1 MKEKEHFFHPRI
13 CFTYFFLSL
22 IIVSQAQQTPNR
34 ADYQLHIFETSEE
47 ITVDGLF
54 EEAVWNK
61 AEVSSQFW
69 RVLPID
75 TGYATAKSTVRM
87 TYDQNNLYLAIV
99 FYDNAPGKRPV
110 ESLRRDFS
118 FSKNDNFLLF
128 MDTYNDQ
135 TNGFSFGASASGAQW
150 DGIMSNGGSVSL
162 DWDCKWLSATRNY
175 EDRWVIEMGI
185 PFRSIRYQE
194 GITEWGINFSRLD
207 LKLGE
212 KSSWA
217 PVPRQFPTASLAYTG
232 TLVWDKAPP
241 KAKSYVSLIP
251 YISPRVSKSYQPNE
265 DPKPG
270 INAGVDAKI
279 GLSPTLNLDLTL
291 NPDFSQVE
299 VDRQVTNLD
308 RFELF
313 FPERRRFF
321 LENNTV
327 FSNYGLPGVQPF
339 FSRRIG
345 LSSPVRAGLRLSGN
359 LNPKWRV
366 GLLNMQT
373 GTEEEISAANFTM
386 ASIQRQIFSRSS
398 IGAFVVNKELTVP
411 PSDTTF
417 AAARFNRVVGL
428 DYNLAS
434 ADNRWTGKLFF
445 HKAFRPEEV
454 DNAFATAAQLRYN
467 TQQIALHYT
476 QTWVGAGYRA
486 ETGFVRRNGFHQFNP
501 IASYRFFPANRK
513 VANHGPYAV
522 LSAITDESFALTDR
536 DIKIGYKLQWL
547 DRSSFSAEVGNTFI
561 RLLAPFDPTNTG
573 GDTLT
578 TGSEHQWQ
586 GGKITYTS
594 TQRSLFTYTV
604 SASYGGFYNGNL
616 LSMNATVNYRVQ
628 PYGSLAIV
636 AGFNR
641 VNLPLPYNSADL
653 ILVGPRLD
661 ITFTDKLFLTTFVQ
675 YNNQIDN
682 INLNMRFQWRYAPV
696 SDLFIV
702 YTDNYLPS
710 PFSTKNRALVA
721 KLSYWFN

>member
-1 MKEKEHFFHPRI
+1 MTKG
-13 CFTYFFLSL
+13 
-22 IIVSQAQQTPNR
+22 QAQQTPNR
-34 ADYQLHIFETSEE
+34 DDYKLHIFETSED

-54 EEAVWNK
+54 DEAVWDQ
-61 AEVSSQFW
+61 AELADQFW

-75 TGYATAKSTVRM
+75 TGYATAKSSVRM
-87 TYDQNNLYLAIV
+87 TYDQNMLYLAII
-99 FYDNAPGKRPV
+99 FYDDVPGKRPV

-118 FSKNDNFLLF
+118 FGKNDNFLLF

-150 DGIMSNGGSVSL
+150 DGIMSRGGSVSL

-194 GITEWGINFSRLD
+194 GIKEWGINFSRLD

-241 KAKSYVSLIP
+241 KAKSFVSLIP
-251 YISPRVSKSYQPNE
+251 YVSPRISKSYQPE
-265 DPKPG
+265 TEAKPG

-279 GLSPTLNLDLTL
+279 GLSPTLNLDLTV

-327 FSNYGLPGVQPF
+327 FSNYGLPGIQPF

-345 LSSPVRAGLRLSGN
+345 LRNPVRAGLRLSGN

-373 GTEEEISAANFTM
+373 GSQDKIAAANFTM

-398 IGAFVVNKELTVP
+398 VGAFLVNKELTVD

-417 AAARFNRVVGL
+417 SQARFNRVVGV

-434 ADNRWTGKLFF
+434 ADNRLTGKLFF
-445 HKAFRPEEV
+445 HKAFRPDDV
-454 DNAFATAAQLRYN
+454 KNAFATAAQINYS
-467 TQQIALHYT
+467 TQQVSLSYT
-476 QTWVGAGYRA
+476 QTWVGAGYQA
-486 ETGFVRRNGFHQFNP
+486 ETGFIRRTGFHRFNP
-501 IASYRFFPANRK
+501 DIGYKFFPSNRK
-513 VANHGPYAV
+513 LANHGP
-522 LSAITDESFALTDR
+522 LLEFSAFTDENFSLTDR
-536 DIKIGYKLQWL
+536 ETELGYQFQWL
-547 DRSSFSAEVGNTFI
+547 DRSSLRILFQDSYI
-561 RLLAPFDPTNTG
+561 RLLAPFDPTNTN
-573 GDTLT
+573 GDTLA

-586 GGKITYTS
+586 NARILYSS
-594 TQRSLFTYTV
+594 TPRSLFTYTFG
-604 SASYGGFYNGNL
+604 ASYGGFFNGTL
-616 LSMNATVNYRVQ
+616 LNVDATLNYRVQ
-628 PYGSLAIV
+628 PYGSLAMV
-636 AGFNR
+636 ATFNR
-641 VNLPLPYNSADL
+641 VTLPLPFNSADL
-653 ILVGPRLD
+653 ILIGPRLD

-682 INLNMRFQWRYAPV
+682 LNINMRFQWRYAPV

-702 YTDNYLPS
+702 YTDNYLPA